1 MPFWPIKPS
10 TVPGEGMGKRKSLK
24 LFSLKRWLQSFS
36 SSSGRLT
43 MLMALKGHFL
53 THIPQPLHRVS
64 DMTAL
69 FPSTLM
75 ASTLLRTIGQKLTQ
89 TWLHFLTLH
98 LSWLSTAIRVMAK
111 LPTMKITTKL

>member
-1 MPFWPIKPS
+1 
-10 TVPGEGMGKRKSLK
+10 MGKRKSLK

-53 THIPQPLHRVS
+53 TQIPQPLHSTS

-89 TWLHFLTLH
+89 G
-98 LSWLSTAIRVMAK
+98 
-111 LPTMKITTKL
+111 

>member
-1 MPFWPIKPS
+1 
-10 TVPGEGMGKRKSLK
+10 
-24 LFSLKRWLQSFS
+24 
-36 SSSGRLT
+36 

-53 THIPQPLHRVS
+53 THIPQPLQSVS

-98 LSWLSTAIRVMAK
+98 LSSLSTAIRVIGNVHNKIK
-111 LPTMKITTKL
+111 LVSYKFKTQKEVITRNP